1 MTRLPGKR
9 AAHFGDI
16 MGQIKPGSQK
26 FPLASSDILAGLK
39 FYHQTIINLF
49 KLFQIEKVSSF
60 IGCKGIF
67 TVGSKK
73 TSRADLVNEAR
84 V

>member
-16 MGQIKPGSQK
+16 MGQSNQALKI
-26 FPLASSDILAGLK
+26 PLASSDILAGLK